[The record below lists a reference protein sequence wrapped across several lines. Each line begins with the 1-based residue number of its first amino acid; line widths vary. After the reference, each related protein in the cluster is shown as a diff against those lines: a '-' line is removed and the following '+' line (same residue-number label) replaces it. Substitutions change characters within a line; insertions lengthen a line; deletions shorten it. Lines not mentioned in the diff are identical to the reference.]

1 MFIYTYILFFYNNK
15 LTKNEKNNT
24 LEIAL
29 DIRIYKESLR
39 ILHS

>member
-1 MFIYTYILFFYNNK
+1 MLIQFHIFFYNNNK
-15 LTKNEKNNT
+15 LMKNKKT
-24 LEIAL
+24 THDAL